1 MGLALINGESW
12 WESWDLTDFTG
23 EQIFNGEVEIL
34 NSLFR
39 FSLVSWVS
47 SFEFVA
53 WSSEDCLESSS

>member
-1 MGLALINGESW
+1 MLGRSFIGLALINGESW
-12 WESWDLTDFTG
+12 WESCDLTDLTG

-39 FSLVSWVS
+39 LSLVSWVS

-53 WSSEDCLESSS
+53 WSS